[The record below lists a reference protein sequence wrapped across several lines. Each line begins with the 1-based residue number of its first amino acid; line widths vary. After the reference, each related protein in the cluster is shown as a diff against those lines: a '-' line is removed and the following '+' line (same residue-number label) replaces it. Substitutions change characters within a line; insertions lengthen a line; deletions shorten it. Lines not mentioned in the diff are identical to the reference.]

1 MDKRDFMRKIL
12 QKEGEVEEES
22 LMRKEEIYGD
32 SDQNNGPLA
41 ETESTFPLNQYPQVR
56 PSGAP
61 CCSGLQVAL
70 VVHYLY
76 KNLQIWLLTMSKYS
90 RCYVFIIF

>member
-22 LMRKEEIYGD
+22 LMSKEEIYGN

-41 ETESTFPLNQYPQVR
+41 ETESAFPLNQYPQVR
-56 PSGAP
+56 PSGALSHLERP
-61 CCSGLQVAL
+61 GCSGLQVVLA
-70 VVHYLY
+70 VRYLR
-76 KNLQIWLLTMSKYS
+76 KNLPM
-90 RCYVFIIF
+90 